1 MYFTM
6 NAPKPPFHSITEE
19 LLYNILQKLPDVTY
33 LTKDDINSIAKL
45 NALILDGDIPSD
57 AIITE
62 AINSI
67 KGNVPEVGNTLAK
80 LYSIIQGLGNLKKE
94 DIDTL
99 AELNEILS
107 DADLVNTTELSITI
121 SALMGGVPEAGNTL
135 AKLYNLLGGKK
146 DKYADTYINTYFVSP
161 NVGGGS
167 GVKGDLMLPF
177 TPDEAYQLAGNGD
190 TIAFLP
196 GLYYMVGNMAKN
208 GVAYTTFGGR
218 ALLVTSGFNLF
229 DYEALDDAGSAIT
242 IDGDFEFSNSGGTI
256 FNFKNGSIPRKYTIR
271 WSEASHYGGAILR
284 MPAVLSSGIF
294 EGNIE
299 ISQDCP
305 TPAVECSDS
314 AMTTGAGIMN
324 LTITNNSH
332 VTFAIKPWF
341 SGFRF
346 NIFYIGTTYGLFSQ
360 PINAGSDNNVY
371 VLNIKQDAPC
381 ITYLTSG
388 ECSGSIQGGQINLF
402 NGSINLNAR
411 LTGCLLYASAQTSC
425 KVIAQAS
432 NVTIVNDQVKVLML
446 DGVWQNCSYN
456 RTSTSLCILEGQF
469 YNLQINS
476 SVGILKIT
484 GYVRLVDTTSAI
496 VTANDYL
503 EVSGK
508 LVANALQVIQL
519 GQRAPVII
527 SGYIKQLGQFAP
539 AIKSANGGYTHTL
552 ILKNAVIE
560 SGASSPEGIKIDAPD
575 SIDIKLYGKSYSN
588 KPLGG
593 TGAMNYSVGSADD
606 FIVDLNVDVNDV

>member
-1 MYFTM
+1 MSS
-6 NAPKPPFHSITEE
+6 PKPPFHTTTEE

-33 LTKDDINSIAKL
+33 LTASDINSIAKL

-57 AIITE
+57 E
-62 AINSI
+62 AITSAIEAI
-67 KGNVPEVGNTLAK
+67 KGKVPEEGNTLGK

-99 AELNEILS
+99 AELNEILT
-107 DADLVNTTELSITI
+107 DADLVNTTELSTTI
-121 SALMGGVPEAGNTL
+121 SALMGGVPEAGSTL
-135 AKLYNLLGGKK
+135 EKLYNLLGGKK
-146 DKYADTYINTYFVSP
+146 DKYADTYLNTYFVSP

-167 GVKGDLMLPF
+167 GVKGDYMLPF

-196 GLYYMVGNMAKN
+196 GVYYMVGNMAKN

-218 ALLVTSGFNLF
+218 ALLVTGGFNLF
-229 DYEALDDAGSAIT
+229 DYEALDDANSPIT
-242 IDGDFEFSNSGGTI
+242 ISGDFEFSNSGGTV

-271 WSEASHYGGAILR
+271 WSEASHYGGNILR

-294 EGNIE
+294 EGNVE
-299 ISQDCP
+299 ISEDCL
-305 TPAVECSDS
+305 TPAIECSDS
-314 AMTTGAGIMN
+314 AMTSGAGIMN
-324 LTITNNSH
+324 LTVINNSH

-346 NIFYIGTTYGLFSQ
+346 NISYIGKTYGLFSH

-388 ECSGSIQGGQINLF
+388 ECSGSIQGGQINLL

-411 LTGCLLYASAQTSC
+411 LTGCLLYASPQTSC

-432 NVTIVNDQVKVLML
+432 NVTIVNDQVKVLQL
-446 DGVWQNCSYN
+446 DGVWENCSYN

-469 YNLQINS
+469 YNFQINT

-484 GYVRLVDTTSAI
+484 GYVRLVDTTSAV

-539 AIKSANGGYTHTL
+539 AIKSANGGYIHTL
-552 ILKNAVIE
+552 VLKNAILE
-560 SGASSPEGIKIDAPD
+560 SGSSSPEGIKIDSPD
-575 SIDIKLYGKSYSN
+575 SIEIKLYGKSYSN
-588 KPLGG
+588 KPIGG
-593 TGAMNYSVGSADD
+593 NAPVTYQVGNADD
-606 FIVDLNVDVNDV
+606 FIVDTDVSVINI